1 MWNRFSRYALWM
13 LMGAVLVGLSSCKKE
28 GESYRFGVS
37 YGNIVGSAD
46 SYHIVTDEGTNL
58 YVVEGASATEVVDG
72 QRVMANYSIE
82 DRVETGYNIRLNFLY
97 NILTKDPV
105 FLSKITWD
113 ERREIGDDPL
123 NVRSMSFGGKYLN
136 VNIEV
141 MRKNPEVAHFINAVV
156 DEQRSDDQTVYLT
169 LTHNAYGDEASIPV
183 AQWVSFDLS
192 TLVPAGQQQIN
203 VYVEWTNY
211 RGEECQDSG
220 VFTLPSVSSDTSL

>member
-1 MWNRFSRYALWM
+1 MDADGGCVSR
-13 LMGAVLVGLSSCKKE
+13 AVILQKGGRVLP
-28 GESYRFGVS
+28 FGVS

-192 TLVPAGQQQIN
+192 TLVPAVN
-203 VYVEWTNY
+203 N
-211 RGEECQDSG
+211 RLMCM
-220 VFTLPSVSSDTSL
+220 